1 MLEEAKKA
9 LEACKANIV
18 KLQKQVREV
27 FCVGH
32 CVCVFVC
39 VCVMFVCMGSCI
51 LYGFVLTS

>member
-39 VCVMFVCMGSCI
+39 VCLCVC
-51 LYGFVLTS
+51 V